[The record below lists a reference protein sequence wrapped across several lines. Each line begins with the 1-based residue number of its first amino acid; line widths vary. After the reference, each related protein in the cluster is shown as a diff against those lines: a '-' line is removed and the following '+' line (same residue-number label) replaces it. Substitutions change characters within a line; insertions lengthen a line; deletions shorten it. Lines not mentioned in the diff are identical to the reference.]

1 MTDQPVPD
9 RAARRRLL
17 AAAAAAGLPRLTHA
31 QDAAPARWRLG
42 LAPYLSPAAL
52 LEVFRPLREQL
63 STALGQPVEVFS
75 ARDFASLA
83 AAVRQSAYEL
93 ALLPAHVGRLALA
106 DWGWLPLAATVRATP
121 VLVLVRNDG
130 PVRSAAEL
138 RGRKVGMLDPLSLTA
153 AVGTHWLRQQG
164 LRPGEDVTLQSLPSI
179 NSALFALDRDEVGAV
194 VAAASQLRSLPP
206 ATPRSERALAEV
218 HDIPGPVYLARPGLA
233 PDQLARLRTALL
245 AFRPDP
251 AHPTTAANTAL
262 TPLSAADLERVEP
275 YAAVARQLLAT
286 PPRR

>member
-1 MTDQPVPD
+1 MTDPAVSD
-9 RAARRRLL
+9 RPGRRRLL
-17 AAAAAAGLPRLTHA
+17 AAAAALGLTSA
-31 QDAAPARWRLG
+31 AFGQGAAPARWRLG

-52 LEVFRPLREQL
+52 LEAFRPLREQL
-63 STALGQPVEVFS
+63 SAALGQPVDVFS

-83 AAVRQSAYEL
+83 AAVRQGEYEL

-106 DWGWLPLAATVRATP
+106 DWGWVPLAATVRATP
-121 VLVLVRNDG
+121 VLMLVRDGG
-130 PVRSAAEL
+130 PVRSAADL

-153 AVGTHWLRQQG
+153 AVGTHWLKLQG

-179 NSALFALDRDEVGAV
+179 NSALYALDRDEIGAV

-233 PDQLARLRTALL
+233 PDALARLRTALL
-245 AFRPDP
+245 AYRPDP
-251 AHPTTAANTAL
+251 AHPVTAANTRL
-262 TPLSAADLERVEP
+262 TPLSAADLEPVEP
-275 YAAVARQLLAT
+275 YAAVARQLLAV
-286 PPRR
+286 PPR